1 MIGGSAGTCHA
12 RRMTKLFPWVRSRGF
27 GRLLAKETNISDLL
41 QSLSDLDSAP
51 WADFV
56 GFIPSVVEREVF
68 ASNNADLLLVAE
80 DGRRVVVEVKLG
92 HDLGAKQQASYENL
106 PDETGLYLAALTVDI
121 SRLAEGLASRWSF
134 LSLAELFT
142 AWTDVADE
150 VARTVAAQAAR
161 ILSEWDAEIAAVLRP
176 YEEDGAK
183 PLAAL
188 NQKFLARGLTRR
200 IEFDLRDRGLLAW
213 AGVTSGGG
221 LPLVQAWTPIR
232 NEGNDR
238 CFMAEVRWWDGK
250 PGGEMRFGV
259 DFEPRPGEAENED
272 VRRAAF
278 DLACSMDSY
287 IGFGALR
294 THLGNAN
301 PRLAGLLDRKNM
313 ARPTGKGDWE
323 QVILHG
329 FAGAPL
335 SGDKKNTRRSTQPAF
350 YGDGALRFQA
360 IVDIDFASAGGQD
373 VTELL
378 DATLAYLVAKQ
389 PS

>member
-1 MIGGSAGTCHA
+1 
-12 RRMTKLFPWVRSRGF
+12 MTTSLPWVRSRGF

-41 QSLSDLDSAP
+41 QFLGDLDSSP

-56 GFIPSVVEREVF
+56 GFIPAVVKREEF

-92 HDLGAKQQASYENL
+92 HDLGAKQQASYEKL
-106 PDETGLYLAALTVDI
+106 PDETGLYLAALTVDTP
-121 SRLAEGLASRWSF
+121 RLAEGLASRWRF

-142 AWTDVADE
+142 AWTGIADE

-161 ILSEWDAEIAAVLRP
+161 ILGEWDAGIAAVLKP
-176 YEEDGAK
+176 QQEDGAK
-183 PLAAL
+183 PLASL

-200 IEFDLRDRGLLAW
+200 IEFDLRDRGLLAS

-250 PGGEMRFGV
+250 PGGELRFGV
-259 DFEPRPGEAENED
+259 DFWPRPGQPENED

-287 IGFGALR
+287 IGFSAIK
-294 THLGNAN
+294 THLENAN
-301 PRLAGLLDRKNM
+301 PRLAGLLDRKTM

-323 QVILHG
+323 KVVLHG

-335 SGDKKNTRRSTQPAF
+335 PDGKKNTRRSTQPSF

-360 IVDIDFASAGGQD
+360 IVDIDFANAGGQD

-378 DATLAYLVAKQ
+378 DATLAYLAAKQ

>member
-1 MIGGSAGTCHA
+1 
-12 RRMTKLFPWVRSRGF
+12 MTTPLPWVRSRGF

-41 QSLSDLDSAP
+41 QYLSDLDSTP
-51 WADFV
+51 WADLV
-56 GFIPSVVEREVF
+56 GFIPAVVEREVF

-92 HDLGAKQQASYENL
+92 HDLGAKQRASYEKL
-106 PDETGLYLAALTVDI
+106 PVGTGLFLAALTVDTP
-121 SRLAEGLASRWSF
+121 RLAEGLASRWSF
-134 LSLAELFT
+134 LSLAEVFT
-142 AWTDVADE
+142 AWTDIADDA
-150 VARTVAAQAAR
+150 ARTVAAQAAR
-161 ILSEWDAEIAAVLRP
+161 ILSEWDAEIAAVLRSH
-176 YEEDGAK
+176 EENGAK

-200 IEFDLRDRGLLAW
+200 IEFDLSDRGLLAF

-221 LPLVQAWTPIR
+221 LPLVQAWRPIR
-232 NEGNDR
+232 SEGNDR
-238 CFMAEVRWWDGK
+238 CFIAEVRWWDGK
-250 PGGEMRFGV
+250 PGGELRFGV
-259 DFEPRPGEAENED
+259 DFEPRPGQPENEE

-287 IGFGALR
+287 IGFSAIK
-294 THLGNAN
+294 THLENAN
-301 PRLAGLLDRKNM
+301 PRLAGLLDRKTV
-313 ARPTGKGDWE
+313 ARPSGKGDWE

-335 SGDKKNTRRSTQPAF
+335 PGGKKNTRRSTQPGF
-350 YGDGALRFQA
+350 YGDGTLRFQA
-360 IVDIDFASAGGQD
+360 IVDIDFANAGGQD

-378 DATLAYLVAKQ
+378 DATLAYLAAKQ